1 MAAGD
6 LTPSQLVAAQAKIW
20 DFWKNPNPAVVE
32 FMTTADTA
40 NLLMR
45 RQTAMASPIQTGKR
59 TIGFDV
65 KWLKSGVNSII
76 HDATSL
82 PAGLDCTLENG
93 TALESDTKTYTDN
106 MFIVSTVG
114 FNDQD
119 VAQKNL
125 FTPEEIIAQTLM
137 KGMADLRQKVNLRGV
152 NFVNANKQQNLDSL
166 VADSDLSGTPWAVNA
181 DGATIEIPVADAKNE
196 DAIAEL
202 QVILKNNGFKGQWLL
217 LNGRHNWRLLRD
229 VAPFKAQNDDQ
240 RSIAATLRAFN
251 MSWDEIDMDLTLG
264 GRNSFA
270 VDVNSYIFIN
280 RSYSS
285 LTPVQKS
292 PTQWEYY
299 IEDPILQINE
309 NGRLRPFRYEVI
321 YQRVCSD
328 RNSDSSLSFDHQFEI
343 KALGQIHTSPE
354 GINGETGIMR
364 IKAV

>member
-1 MAAGD
+1 MS
-6 LTPSQLVAAQAKIW
+6 LTASQLVSAQAKIW
-20 DFWKNPNPAVVE
+20 DYWKEPNPAVVE
-32 FMTTADTA
+32 FLTTADTA
-40 NLLMR
+40 GLLMK
-45 RQTAMASPIQTGKR
+45 RQTARMSPIQNGKR

-93 TALESDTKTYTDN
+93 TALDSDSKTYTDN
-106 MFIVSTVG
+106 MFIVSAVS

-119 VAQKNL
+119 VEQKNL
-125 FTPEEIIAQTLM
+125 FTIDEIIAQTLM
-137 KGMADLRQKVNLRGV
+137 KGMADLRQKINLRAI
-152 NFVNANKQQNLDSL
+152 NFLNANKQQNLDTL
-166 VADSDLSGTPWAVNA
+166 VSDSDLSGTPWAVNA
-181 DGATIEIPVADAKNE
+181 DGATIEFPVADAKNE
-196 DAIAEL
+196 DAISEL
-202 QVILKNNGFKGQWLL
+202 KVILKNNGFKGEWLL

-229 VAPFKAQNDDQ
+229 VAPFKALNDDQ
-240 RSIAATLRAFN
+240 RSIQGALRSFN
-251 MSWDEIDMDLTLG
+251 MSWDEIDMDTTLG

-270 VDVNSYIFIN
+270 VDPNSYIFIN

-285 LTPVQKS
+285 LVPVQKS

-299 IEDPILQINE
+299 VEDPILMVNE

-328 RNSDSSLSFDHQFEI
+328 RNSDSSLSFDHQFEL
-343 KALGQIHTSPE
+343 KALGQIHTSPD
-354 GINGETGIMR
+354 GINGETGMMR